1 MRVESGINNVD
12 KEFFTD
18 LNGFQVLIFF
28 VLILLWLLNINHFLY
43 FCFNSLIH
51 SNTVCLFHCC

>member
-28 VLILLWLLNINHFLY
+28 ALILLWLLNINHFL
-43 FCFNSLIH
+43 
-51 SNTVCLFHCC
+51 